1 MSLIE
6 KALQKMRTEG
16 ASVAPAPAAA
26 VPGAATGRG
35 TGSTPARPK
44 APRQTVTIDSATLE
58 EAGVVAPQDRL
69 HQQVSDYR
77 HIKRQVMA
85 AVAGLSATGSASSRA
100 IMVTSAL
107 PGEGKTFSSINLA
120 LSLALERDTSVLLID
135 GDVAKPSTSRLLNI
149 ERYPGLLDA
158 IDDDTIHVE
167 DLILGT
173 NVKGLTLLPA
183 GRKSAIANESLSS
196 TQMQSVMNSLLQDE
210 SRYIVIDS
218 PPLLV
223 TTEAAALSH
232 HAGQVIMVVRA
243 DSTVQRAVA
252 DGLHLLGERVGVS
265 MILNRV
271 KHSRLEGY
279 YYGYGYGYGYGD
291 QTVPKV
297 LGRE

>member
-16 ASVAPAPAAA
+16 ATAAPAAPSSA
-26 VPGAATGRG
+26 TTPPRTPNAAPPRT
-35 TGSTPARPK
+35 
-44 APRQTVTIDSATLE
+44 PRQTIVIDSATLE
-58 EAGVVAPQDRL
+58 EAGVVAPADKL

-85 AVAGLSATGSASSRA
+85 AAAGLSATGSASPRA

-135 GDVAKPSTSRLLNI
+135 GDVAKPSTSRLLNV

-158 IDDDTIHVE
+158 IDDESVNVE

-173 NVKGLTLLPA
+173 NVKGLTLLSA

-196 TQMQSVMNSLLQDE
+196 TQMQSVMSRLLQDKA
-210 SRYIVIDS
+210 RYIVIDS

-252 DGLHLLGERVGVS
+252 DGLHVLGERGGVS

-291 QTVPKV
+291 QAVPKV